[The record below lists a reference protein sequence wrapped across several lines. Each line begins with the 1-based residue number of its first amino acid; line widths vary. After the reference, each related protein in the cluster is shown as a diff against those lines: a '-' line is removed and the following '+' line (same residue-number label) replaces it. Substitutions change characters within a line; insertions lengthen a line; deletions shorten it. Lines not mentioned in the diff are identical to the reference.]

1 MKINRIF
8 HSMSNFRLLV
18 QSSCIRCGRLLF
30 ALSFASCVQADRL
43 PGKAIQSVVFDR
55 VHAKGELYQRAMKNF
70 DRLETDVYHPEN
82 VFPKQHHASS
92 AGWPGDKEGRTIL
105 GLVLEAQAT
114 HRTPVYL
121 DEMIRILPDKMNK
134 KGYLGPIQRD
144 TIDEQQLSGHGWLL
158 RALCEYYIWK
168 KDAKVKTYI
177 ERIVN
182 NLALPTKGHH
192 RNYPINPAERVAG
205 KGEMSGSS
213 ANVVNGWK
221 LSTDVGC
228 DFIFMDGV
236 VQAYG
241 LFPSKELKVLIDEMI
256 SRFLEMDLVG
266 MKAQTHATLTGLRAI
281 IRYYEITGQKELL
294 PQVEKRYLLYRE
306 KAMTENYENFNWFE
320 RPEWTEPCAIV
331 DSYLVAMQLWQ
342 HTQNPT
348 YLEDAQLIY
357 YNAIGHVQRAN
368 GGFGCD
374 NCPGPKENSVSVKAD
389 EAFWCCTMRGGEGLA
404 KAIQYSYFSQGD
416 TLILPSFNTG
426 SVSFQLNGSPVTIRQ
441 QTSYPFG
448 NTVSLALENLNKP
461 ARLTLKLFA
470 PSWVLYPLITI
481 NQKPVKFKVQNKFV
495 VVSAMVQP
503 GDKIDYSFTLKSG
516 AEGVANSSH
525 TPTGKLRFFYG
536 PLLLGYE
543 GESEITVP
551 KNAEIVK
558 NGDNE
563 FQINGMDA
571 RFSSVYHLMN
581 DKICSGKYHKQ
592 ILFERAK

>member
-8 HSMSNFRLLV
+8 PPMLNFRLLV
-18 QSSCIRCGRLLF
+18 QFTSLRFVSLLL
-30 ALSFASCVQADRL
+30 ALSFASCVQAGRL
-43 PGKAIQSVVFDR
+43 PGKAIQSVGFDQ

-70 DRLETDVYHPEN
+70 DRLETDIYHPEN

-121 DEMIRILPDKMNK
+121 EEMIRILPDKLNK

-168 KDAKVKTYI
+168 KDTKVKTYI
-177 ERIVN
+177 EGIVT

-241 LFPSKELKVLIDEMI
+241 LFPSNEVKSLIDEMMA
-256 SRFLEMDLVG
+256 RFLEMDLVE

-281 IRYYEITGQKELL
+281 MRYYEITGQKELL

-331 DSYLVAMQLWQ
+331 DSYLVAIQLWQ

-348 YLEDAQLIY
+348 YLEDAQLI
-357 YNAIGHVQRAN
+357 
-368 GGFGCD
+368 
-374 NCPGPKENSVSVKAD
+374 
-389 EAFWCCTMRGGEGLA
+389 
-404 KAIQYSYFSQGD
+404 
-416 TLILPSFNTG
+416 
-426 SVSFQLNGSPVTIRQ
+426 
-441 QTSYPFG
+441 
-448 NTVSLALENLNKP
+448 
-461 ARLTLKLFA
+461 
-470 PSWVLYPLITI
+470 
-481 NQKPVKFKVQNKFV
+481 
-495 VVSAMVQP
+495 
-503 GDKIDYSFTLKSG
+503 
-516 AEGVANSSH
+516 
-525 TPTGKLRFFYG
+525 
-536 PLLLGYE
+536 
-543 GESEITVP
+543 
-551 KNAEIVK
+551 
-558 NGDNE
+558 
-563 FQINGMDA
+563 
-571 RFSSVYHLMN
+571 
-581 DKICSGKYHKQ
+581 
-592 ILFERAK
+592 